1 MWSVKNVNQINLQ
14 SNNYL
19 NNAIKANP
27 WLAFIVYYNLRIGS
41 LLHTYIIET

>member
-19 NNAIKANP
+19 NIAIKANL
-27 WLAFIVYYNLRIGS
+27 WLAFIVYYNLRLVSSI
-41 LLHTYIIET
+41 TYLYY